1 MAYNRFFVSI
11 IYEPLVDNTSFFER
25 NITKIHN
32 IYLIENIIQNEK
44 KKINNN
50 YRFSKKKEQN
60 IVYLC
65 KILYKLIV
73 FFELYKYL

>member
-1 MAYNRFFVSI
+1 VSI

-44 KKINNN
+44 KKSI
-50 YRFSKKKEQN
+50 
-60 IVYLC
+60 I
-65 KILYKLIV
+65 IIV
-73 FFELYKYL
+73 FQRKRNRILFIYVKYSIN